1 MAIYR
6 LKLFTSESGHEKKDR
21 NYCIDNN
28 IMAIGWPIN
37 GVADI
42 NTYRKQAKNHKDYSN
57 NENLSGGLKV
67 SLNAIE
73 NIKKRDLVWTQI
85 DGLDYRLGQV
95 VGDCEIIDDIG
106 PSRKC
111 VWKEIKFDY
120 IPGDIISRFVG
131 RGYVLC
137 KVHCS
142 EDLEEYC
149 RQLYE
154 NKEKDIHINSIKNL
168 LHYDDLED
176 LAGLYLQEE
185 KKYYIIPS
193 TNKQGAKLIEYEMRD
208 KYGNKACIQCKIGN
222 SSVEVDKICNKFA
235 DYKIFICVLDE
246 RQKNN
251 YTDKKRNIEEITFDE
266 LFKWAR
272 KHKKILPQR
281 IQNYLSLLSD

>member
-1 MAIYR
+1 MTIYR
-6 LKLFTSESGHEKKDR
+6 LKLFTSKSGHEKEDR

-37 GVADI
+37 GVKDI
-42 NTYRKQAKNHKDYSN
+42 DTYQKKAKEHKNYSDN
-57 NENLSGGLKV
+57 MNLKRGLMV
-67 SLNAIE
+67 SLNALKD
-73 NIKKRDLVWTQI
+73 IKKGDFVWTQI
-85 DGLDYRLGQV
+85 NGLDYRLGQI
-95 VGDCEIIDDIG
+95 VGDCEVNDDIG

-111 VWKEIKFDY
+111 VWKKIKFDY
-120 IPGDIISRFVG
+120 IPGDIISKFVG

-142 EDLEEYC
+142 KELEEYC
-149 RQLYE
+149 YQLYE

-168 LHYDDLED
+168 LHYNDLED

-208 KYGNKACIQCKIGN
+208 KFGNKACIQCKIGN
-222 SSVEVDKICNKFA
+222 SCVEVDNICKEFK

-246 RQKNN
+246 RQKGN
-251 YTDKKRNIEEITFDE
+251 YTDKERNIEEITFDE
-266 LFKWAR
+266 LLRWAQ
-272 KHKKILPQR
+272 KHKNILPQR
-281 IQNYLSLLSD
+281 IQNYLSLLND